1 MSNRAI
7 LEERLVKLAAAG
19 LGEGHE
25 RRLRAARA
33 DVLLRAV
40 LVELDTIVLP
50 RELRLRNGSG
60 EAIAIE
66 AAERRILALRVF
78 DSAGNPN
85 AQKPVSSEDAE
96 AIRNSLLTL
105 VGEKSELFLS
115 WSPLGRDFD
124 PAEPGI
130 SSVILAEAWGM
141 MLASPAAREAG
152 DVIDG
157 FLSRAQD
164 SILAWV
170 MTSGDVN
177 ESFGDEAQ
185 IDLLTDLAAKPD
197 GRLIHGE
204 DGASM
209 EPWQFVVL
217 GQDPAAGA
225 HVLIDIGGTRLAMAL
240 APGSIGA
247 VTDLWRDALTA

>member
-1 MSNRAI
+1 MSNRPI

-19 LGEGHE
+19 LGEGRE

-60 EAIAIE
+60 GAIAIE
-66 AAERRILALRVF
+66 AAERRILALRAF

-96 AIRNSLLTL
+96 AIRNSLLDL
-105 VGEKSELFLS
+105 VGETSELFLS

-130 SSVILAEAWGM
+130 SAIILAEAWGT

-152 DVIDG
+152 DVIDR

-170 MTSGDVN
+170 MISGGVS
-177 ESFGDEAQ
+177 ESFGDESRT
-185 IDLLTDLAAKPD
+185 DLLTDLAEQPD
-197 GRLIHGE
+197 GRLALGE
-204 DGASM
+204 DGVSA

-225 HVLIDIGGTRLAMAL
+225 RGLIDIGGTRLAMVL
-240 APGSIGA
+240 APQSIGS
-247 VTDLWRDALTA
+247 VTDLWRDALST